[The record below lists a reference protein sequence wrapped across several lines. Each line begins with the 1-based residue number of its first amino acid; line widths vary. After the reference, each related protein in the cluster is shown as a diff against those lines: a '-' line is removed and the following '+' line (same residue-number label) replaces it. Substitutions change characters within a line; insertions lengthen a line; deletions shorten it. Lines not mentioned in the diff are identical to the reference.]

1 MGEKRDVYR
10 VLVGTTDGNRPLE
23 RPRQTW
29 EDIKKD
35 VQEVRCECMD
45 WIDVAWDR
53 NGWQALLNTVMNL
66 QVPYSAGNYLTS

>member
-1 MGEKRDVYR
+1 ME
-10 VLVGTTDGNRPLE
+10 TDHLKDPGIH
-23 RPRQTW
+23 
-29 EDIKKD
+29 EDDFKKD

>member
-1 MGEKRDVYR
+1 MERDH
-10 VLVGTTDGNRPLE
+10 LKDPGIHED
-23 RPRQTW
+23 
-29 EDIKKD
+29 DIKKD